1 MEFKDFLKIKRHILF
16 AKFLMTLNFGF
27 AHEAETIQPFEKIH
41 THKSFEAHVHA
52 GWESRYFSEGRD
64 ALDGKSLWVGS
75 VEFGYD
81 HFSAGVWYG
90 RSSNHSYDELQYS
103 LALTQ
108 EVENLQVYFGY
119 THLVFSID
127 DESDDEWS
135 AGISYG
141 ELPFNLD
148 SSLDAS
154 YSMDAAGTFI
164 EWSNSWEFILNEELG
179 FSLSSVLGWNDG
191 YVSDGHDGLN
201 YHALRM
207 GTKKTISQNVS
218 LVGHGAYSW
227 AIDKD
232 ENLPGDQ
239 QLGDFFH
246 LGLGLEWGF

>member
-1 MEFKDFLKIKRHILF
+1 MKLF
-16 AKFLMTLNFGF
+16 MTLSFGF
-27 AHEAETIQPFEKIH
+27 AHDAETTQPFEKIH
-41 THKSFEAHVHA
+41 AHKSFEAHIHG

-75 VEFGYD
+75 FEFGYD
-81 HFSAGVWYG
+81 HFSGGVWYG

-135 AGISYG
+135 VGIRYA

-148 SSLDAS
+148 TSLDAC

-164 EWSNSWEFILNEELG
+164 EWSNSREFNLSEELG
-179 FSLSSVLGWNDG
+179 FSLSGILGWNDG

-201 YHALRM
+201 YGSLRM
-207 GTKKTISQNVS
+207 GTEKTISKNVS

-246 LGLGLEWGF
+246 LGLGLEWDF

>member
-1 MEFKDFLKIKRHILF
+1 
-16 AKFLMTLNFGF
+16 MTLSFGF
-27 AHEAETIQPFEKIH
+27 AHNAETIQPFEKIH
-41 THKSFEAHVHA
+41 AHKSFESDMHG

-75 VEFGYD
+75 FEFGYD
-81 HFSAGVWYG
+81 HFSGGVWYG

-127 DESDDEWS
+127 DESEDEWS
-135 AGISYG
+135 VGIRYA

-148 SSLDAS
+148 TSLDAS
-154 YSMDAAGTFI
+154 YSMDAAGIFI
-164 EWSNSWEFILNEELG
+164 EWSNSREFNLSKELE
-179 FSLSSVLGWNDG
+179 FSLSGILGWNDG

-201 YHALRM
+201 YGSLRM
-207 GTKKTISQNVS
+207 GTEKTISKNVS

-239 QLGDFFH
+239 QLGAFFN
-246 LGLGLEWGF
+246 LGLGLEWDF